1 MAGPTLLMSSSSA
14 MISDI
19 WPSLWARMCSTRA
32 VSLMVASVGGMAIAS
47 GLTWG
52 RLTFIGAVLAMPLND
67 AAEMNEVSAPTDEVE
82 CLLSE
87 VLELHATVLSM
98 P

>member
-1 MAGPTLLMSSSSA
+1 
-14 MISDI
+14 
-19 WPSLWARMCSTRA
+19 
-32 VSLMVASVGGMAIAS
+32 
-47 GLTWG
+47 
-52 RLTFIGAVLAMPLND
+52 MPLNE
-67 AAEMNEVSAPTDEVE
+67 AAEMNEVSAPTDEVA

>member
-1 MAGPTLLMSSSSA
+1 M
-14 MISDI
+14 
-19 WPSLWARMCSTRA
+19 
-32 VSLMVASVGGMAIAS
+32 ASVGGVATAS

-52 RLTFIGAVLAMPLND
+52 RLTFIGAVLAMPLNE
-67 AAEMNEVSAPTDEVE
+67 AADLDEVSAPTDEVA
-82 CLLSE
+82 CLLSG